1 MPIQLIVGLG
11 NPGDAYRGTRHNLGA
26 ECLRHLLQRQGI
38 NPRYAARYKSDF
50 VRAELF
56 GTKLRCIVPH
66 TYMNLSGQPV
76 GRICRFF
83 RIPAT
88 DVLVLHDDTAFAPG
102 VVRLKQGGGTGGHN
116 GVSDV
121 IRAIGPHFQRLRL
134 GVGAPPKGDSSVPW
148 LVHQRPPKE
157 ERELMQASLEIGEEV
172 WRPLLA
178 GEVEAAMNRL
188 HAPPSTP

>member
-26 ECLRHLLQRQGI
+26 ECLQHLLRQQGI
-38 NPRYAARYKSDF
+38 EMRYAGRYKSDF
-50 VRAELF
+50 ARTELF
-56 GTKLRCIVPH
+56 GTKLRCLVPH

-83 RIPAT
+83 RIPAR
-88 DVLVLHDDTAFAPG
+88 DVLILHDDTAFAPG
-102 VVRLKQGGGTGGHN
+102 VVRLKQGGGAGGHN

-121 IRAIGPHFQRLRL
+121 IRAIGADFQRLRL
-134 GVGAPPKGDSSVPW
+134 GVGAPPKGESSVPW
-148 LVHQRPPKE
+148 LVHQRPRKE
-157 ERELMQASLEIGEEV
+157 ERELMQASFEIDEQV

-178 GEVEAAMNRL
+178 GDLEAAMNRL